1 MHTGD
6 PECCRVISCH
16 YFPPCTSHPA
26 MTSPSCGDPDQ
37 PSCEAR
43 SLSNARCCMRR
54 YDDPHPLQRR
64 SFCRRHMQLKV
75 LPGTIRGSDSHYGS
89 PRWLCCIR
97 QCGSFL
103 HPAHSFTP
111 FTPFGLTFLVL
122 RLPSPDRYP
131 LRISSFFRMCC
142 AMLFGVMRS
151 LITGL
156 SCLAFSSSAYDVRA
170 SSTTG
175 GSVSRVSSR
184 SFILEYSSCILYM
197 VCGNF
202 PNAGKCKNVL
212 EISIFYIFIG
222 TVFACLRGK
231 VPKWL
236 SG

>member
-16 YFPPCTSHPA
+16 YSPPCTSHPA
-26 MTSPSCGDPDQ
+26 MTSPSGDDPDQ
-37 PSCEAR
+37 PSCGDHFLA
-43 SLSNARCCMRR
+43 SVRCCMRR
-54 YDDPHPLQRR
+54 CGDPRPLQRR
-64 SFCRRHMQLKV
+64 SFCMRHMRLRALQD
-75 LPGTIRGSDSHYGS
+75 TIPGSDNRCGS

-103 HPAHSFTP
+103 HTVHSFTP
-111 FTPFGLTFLVL
+111 FVLAFLVL
-122 RLPSPDRYP
+122 RLPSLDRYP

-175 GSVSRVSSR
+175 DSVSRVSSR

-231 VPKWL
+231 VPNWL